1 MNTLASRSPILPS
14 STAIVTDAP
23 ASGSPILLH
32 PQRWRSSSA
41 IGMDAPAQGSKN
53 WLRHAGASIAMAL
66 DGRWRWE
73 GGSLTLTLRLRWRL
87 IDAGVEKGA
96 KTGSVTLALPLR
108 WRVTGAGVGREPS
121 SRRSSC
127 AIASA
132 PPRPAPPR
140 SFTKRLPNGRKYD
153 VDNCNHSETAS
164 NIEGRRHKGW
174 ERNRRQQSSQAR
186 AFCQLAP
193 QSNVLTHDSIVMARV
208 IPDGLDSGSGTAFDR
223 WDITSFR
230 VCIVMLTVF

>member
-132 PPRPAPPR
+132 PPRPGRLLSAYLTGGNTTSTTAITQRPR
-140 SFTKRLPNGRKYD
+140 ATSKAGGTKVGNVIEDSSHHRLE
-153 VDNCNHSETAS
+153 HSA
-164 NIEGRRHKGW
+164 N
-174 ERNRRQQSSQAR
+174 
-186 AFCQLAP
+186 
-193 QSNVLTHDSIVMARV
+193 
-208 IPDGLDSGSGTAFDR
+208 
-223 WDITSFR
+223 
-230 VCIVMLTVF
+230 